1 MFCDSASGMSLHVA
15 HLTPLTCRLGRAN
28 KSAPV
33 VSGVCL
39 PQLRQP
45 ASKLLPVAAASLL
58 SQCDRIPRAFGP
70 APARSV
76 ACRSA
81 EQVLELSEDSVEEAL
96 QVTDQRLERITIAA
110 VLAAQDSNE
119 RPVFFQDAKQELM
132 QLFDESVGI
141 TGDQHLSRIHDVHC
155 MKSSHVL
162 FEA

>member
-1 MFCDSASGMSLHVA
+1 M
-15 HLTPLTCRLGRAN
+15 
-28 KSAPV
+28 
-33 VSGVCL
+33 
-39 PQLRQP
+39 
-45 ASKLLPVAAASLL
+45 
-58 SQCDRIPRAFGP
+58 
-70 APARSV
+70 

-119 RPVFFQDAKQELM
+119 RPVFFQGAKQELM

-141 TGDQHLSRIHDVHC
+141 TGDQHLSCIHDVHC